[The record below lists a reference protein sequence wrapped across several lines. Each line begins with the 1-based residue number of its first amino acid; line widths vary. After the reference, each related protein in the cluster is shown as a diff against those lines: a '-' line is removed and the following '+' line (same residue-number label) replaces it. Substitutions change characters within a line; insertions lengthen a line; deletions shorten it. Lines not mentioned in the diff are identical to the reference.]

1 MAKSAWLFKNHHKD
15 ESNQSLKSRSPDL
28 NNTQDQNSD
37 EAILDTETAIRLH
50 DKIIGQQ
57 ESSTLHI
64 QNYSLLK
71 YIQKPEEI
79 IAIES
84 YSQGSIRFVLP
95 KGRNVLRLELAA
107 RNGIFHF

>member
-1 MAKSAWLFKNHHKD
+1 M
-15 ESNQSLKSRSPDL
+15 
-28 NNTQDQNSD
+28 
-37 EAILDTETAIRLH
+37 H

-79 IAIES
+79 ISIET

-107 RNGIFHF
+107 RNGINTRFSLVDKTDQWQSKDIHPFSDIYQQLIL

>member
-1 MAKSAWLFKNHHKD
+1 M
-15 ESNQSLKSRSPDL
+15 
-28 NNTQDQNSD
+28 NNTQDLPSD
-37 EAILDTETAIRLH
+37 DAIIDTEAAIRLH
-50 DKIIGQQ
+50 DKTIGQQ

-79 IAIES
+79 ISIET

-107 RNGIFHF
+107 RNGMNTRFSLVKKNQAGYRR

>member
-1 MAKSAWLFKNHHKD
+1 M
-15 ESNQSLKSRSPDL
+15 
-28 NNTQDQNSD
+28 NNTQDQSD
-37 EAILDTETAIRLH
+37 DAILDTETAIRLH

-107 RNGIFHF
+107 RNGINPCCSLVNSFITSMITAELKS

>member
-1 MAKSAWLFKNHHKD
+1 M
-15 ESNQSLKSRSPDL
+15 
-28 NNTQDQNSD
+28 NNTQDLPSD
-37 EAILDTETAIRLH
+37 DAIIDTEAAIRLH
-50 DKIIGQQ
+50 DKTIGQQ

-79 IAIES
+79 ISIET

-107 RNGIFHF
+107 RNGMNTRFSLVKKFQAGYRR